1 MNATHKV
8 LRISLLAA
16 AVISAGCAST
26 PRVRSEV
33 MALQNQ
39 LQDMRNDSRIAPHA
53 AVELRDAEQAVRV
66 LVDEPR
72 MPPRDF
78 DQNLY
83 LARRLV
89 GIAGA
94 EGLARHAIQVG
105 EQLDGERE
113 TMLLAA
119 RTREA
124 DYART
129 QAERERMR
137 ADDAQRSNWQA
148 QSDAERARRDA
159 DLAQRSNWDAQSEAE
174 RARREADE
182 AQRSNRDALS
192 DAELARREADQAR
205 LQAENERRD
214 AERGLRE
221 AELARGDADAA
232 RYDAN
237 AARDEAEAARLDA
250 DAAREAL
257 RRMEFEL
264 ADLQAKQ
271 TERGLVVTVGDVLFE
286 VDRAELRQGAQREL
300 DKLAATLQD
309 HTDFDLAIE
318 GHTDSTGTAAHNQDL
333 SERRAASVR
342 NYLVARGIGRNR
354 TSSIGLGQD
363 HPVASNDNASGR
375 QQNRRVEIVIQQA
388 ETRRVSDVRND

>member
-1 MNATHKV
+1 MNIKSKV
-8 LRISLLAA
+8 FQISLLAA
-16 AVISAGCAST
+16 AVISAGCATT

-53 AVELRDAEQAVRV
+53 AVELREAEQAVRV
-66 LVDEPR
+66 LVDNPR
-72 MPPRDF
+72 MPAVDF

-83 LARRLV
+83 LASRLV
-89 GIAGA
+89 SIAGA

-113 TMLLAA
+113 SMLLAS

-124 DYART
+124 DQARM

-137 ADDAQRSNWQA
+137 ADEAQRSTWSAQNDAEHARRDADQAQRSNRDA
-148 QSDAERARRDA
+148 QSDAERARR
-159 DLAQRSNWDAQSEAE
+159 
-174 RARREADE
+174 
-182 AQRSNRDALS
+182 
-192 DAELARREADQAR
+192 EADQAR
-205 LQAENERRD
+205 QLAENERMD
-214 AERGLRE
+214 AQRGLRE
-221 AELARGDADAA
+221 AELARGDA
-232 RYDAN
+232 N
-237 AARDEAEAARLDA
+237 AARDDADAARREA

-300 DKLAATLQD
+300 DKLAATLQN

-318 GHTDSTGTAAHNQDL
+318 GHTDSTGTPAHNQDL
-333 SERRAASVR
+333 SERRASSVR
-342 NYLVARGIGRNR
+342 SYLTAQGISRER
-354 TSSIGLGQD
+354 TSSIGLGQN
-363 HPVASNDNASGR
+363 HPVASNGSAAGR

-388 ETRRVSDVRND
+388 ETRRVSDIRSN